1 MTGALYFIND
11 HPDLPISS
19 NVIKYVHLYPY
30 SGHGNSGHTPTPLPA
45 YKGGGYFKPQAKYL
59 AVSFVYRNL
68 GTLRVNSIE

>member
-11 HPDLPISS
+11 PTDLPISS

-45 YKGGGYFKPQAKYL
+45 YNWGGYL
-59 AVSFVYRNL
+59 
-68 GTLRVNSIE
+68 

>member
-11 HPDLPISS
+11 PTDLPISS

-45 YKGGGYFKPQAKYL
+45 YNWGGVFINPGKI
-59 AVSFVYRNL
+59 
-68 GTLRVNSIE
+68 SIGVFCLVG